1 MQRLKRK
8 KTRDDGITEDIIAAF
23 ERALVLINEG
33 VDELPN
39 YHSCNTAQRALYD
52 ELKSIRCAIQTH
64 FRRRPWF
71 INPLDTL
78 DPHDDDDEAQTD
90 QPPDADVKEPTEA
103 ELADLADMHGA
114 LEIRNALF
122 AALQHADA
130 E

>member
-1 MQRLKRK
+1 M
-8 KTRDDGITEDIIAAF
+8 
-23 ERALVLINEG
+23 V
-33 VDELPN
+33 
-39 YHSCNTAQRALYD
+39 Y
-52 ELKSIRCAIQTH
+52 KSI
-64 FRRRPWF
+64 
-71 INPLDTL
+71 DTL